1 MSITVTTLYN
11 VHCFVAVVMGPD
23 VPFEQVVMTTEESK
37 KVASP
42 RQSAHEVYRKMA
54 TKYAELEDR
63 VIKKYDAKL

>member
-1 MSITVTTLYN
+1 
-11 VHCFVAVVMGPD
+11 MGPD